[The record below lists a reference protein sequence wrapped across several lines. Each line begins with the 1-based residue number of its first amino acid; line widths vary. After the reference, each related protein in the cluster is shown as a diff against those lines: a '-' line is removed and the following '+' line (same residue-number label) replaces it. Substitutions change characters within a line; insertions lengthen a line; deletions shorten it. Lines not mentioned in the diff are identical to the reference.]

1 MMKMEKAQKI
11 AKYSS
16 LGVLAVVVLAT
27 VPHWQEIYDYVAPV
41 YYKNCKTATIKHGT
55 VEKGFK
61 GISSPIIEK
70 ITVQEG
76 RDGEEEVCD
85 ASKLG
90 YEQKRTVKREP
101 TTEIVSY
108 RIRSSA
114 YESQDSTED
123 EDDEETGGAICR
135 DGTRSYSVGRGTCSH
150 HGGVRQWL

>member
-1 MMKMEKAQKI
+1 MF
-11 AKYSS
+11 
-16 LGVLAVVVLAT
+16 LL
-27 VPHWQEIYDYVAPV
+27 
-41 YYKNCKTATIKHGT
+41 
-55 VEKGFK
+55 
-61 GISSPIIEK
+61 IEK

-135 DGTRSYSVGRGTCSH
+135 DGTRSYSVGRGTCSW
-150 HGGVRQWL
+150 HGGVAEWL